1 MTRHPEEATEEKG
14 FSAGLKGEGRAPP
27 PVRGGGR
34 AAPKGAVL
42 DGLGGLQQRHVAT
55 PGHTSKPGSTGPA
68 FSHSSLS
75 TSCMCLAPAELM
87 RSAKER
93 KLLGCRHGEG

>member
-34 AAPKGAVL
+34 AAPKGTVL

-87 RSAKER
+87 RTAK
-93 KLLGCRHGEG
+93 